1 MQTIRQQI
9 IELLQQRSVVVREI
23 SQELGIMEKEV
34 FDHLE
39 HIRFSVKASGQK
51 LNIAPAVCLDC
62 NYSFKDRKR
71 VKHPGRC
78 PKCKSTHIQKPE
90 YSIG

>member
-9 IELLQQRSVVVREI
+9 IELLQQGPMVAREI
-23 SQELGIMEKEV
+23 SQKIGIMEKEV
-34 FDHLE
+34 FGHLE
-39 HIRFSVKASGQK
+39 HIRFSIKTTGKK
-51 LNIAPAVCLDC
+51 LNIDPAFCLDC

-78 PKCKSTHIQKPE
+78 PKCKGTHIRKPE
-90 YSIG
+90 YSIR

>member
-9 IELLQQRSVVVREI
+9 IELLQQGPVVVREI

-39 HIRFSVKASGQK
+39 HIRFSVRPSGHK
-51 LNIAPAVCLDC
+51 MKIAPAICL
-62 NYSFKDRKR
+62 R
-71 VKHPGRC
+71 VRRDALK
-78 PKCKSTHIQKPE
+78 
-90 YSIG
+90 